1 MLTDEIRKT
10 VKNMKKLDT
19 VESAV
24 QNAEKKAKNDSDFSN
39 LVSELTNSTFK
50 LSEACKQLGFKP
62 SQDTF
67 ERIEEGIRKIED
79 VISSGV
85 VDEVELVSTRQH
97 IAKKVDPSLSKEW
110 KDFHKKKT
118 TGLSAKLSSM
128 GGLVQDPDQIV
139 IIKQNIA
146 NGAEWSG
153 LSVRDDGVHTRLELL
168 TQGISQV
175 DQLEHKLN
183 LSDEIRDFVVRVTNG
198 KARVTDLNQTIIDW
212 IIKENLT
219 EKFVISFKS
228 NN

>member
-39 LVSELTNSTFK
+39 LVSEFTILALK
-50 LSEACKQLGFKP
+50 LSEASKQLGFML
-62 SQDTF
+62 SQETL
-67 ERIEEGIRKIED
+67 ESIEEGIRKIED

-85 VDEVELVSTRQH
+85 VDEVELVSTKQH
-97 IAKKVDPSLSKEW
+97 IAKKVNPGLSKEW
-110 KDFHKKKT
+110 KEFHQKKT
-118 TGLSAKLSSM
+118 AGLSAKLSSM
-128 GGLVQDPDQIV
+128 GGLVQDPNQIV
-139 IIKQNIA
+139 AINQNIT
-146 NGAEWSG
+146 NGSDWSG
-153 LSVRDDGVHTRLELL
+153 LSLKDDGVHTRLDLL

-175 DQLEHKLN
+175 DQLEHGLN
-183 LSDEIRDFVVRVTNG
+183 LSDEIKDFVVRVTSG

-219 EKFVISFKS
+219 EKFVISFK